1 MLAFSEFF
9 YLVHAG
15 QGRWV
20 IRHRITDMSAGSV
33 RRSGSGF
40 ALYDDRSHL
49 IGEFDTIEH
58 ALGGL
63 YATA

>member
-20 IRHRITDMSAGSV
+20 IKHRVTDEEAGSIS
-33 RRSGSGF
+33 RAGARFELFDDQSRSVGQ
-40 ALYDDRSHL
+40 
-49 IGEFDTIEH
+49 FDTIEH

-63 YATA
+63 YAAV